1 MVKYDKCNCGEE
13 VSLEEVKSKLVDM
26 LLVLADYC
34 EKNGIRYYLS
44 GGTLLGAIRHKGF
57 IPWDD
62 DIDINMPRPDC
73 EKLQKISG
81 GVIGNY
87 KLVRPSGNALCV
99 KHFWR
104 LYDES
109 VLLEDSIQKNNK
121 KNVYYPIFIDI
132 FPIEGLPADDKAT
145 KKHYNSMELGKK
157 MLNCTTGSLFHGK
170 NLPAKIFH
178 FVCRPIA
185 MLFGQD
191 YWVQQVQKKAT
202 SIPFNDSEYIGVVTT
217 NIHKT
222 EEKVLKA
229 EYIPQIELE
238 FEGHMLKGP
247 KGYHKYLS
255 QLYGDDYMEL
265 PPEEKRVS
273 HHIFKFYKTIQSE
286 KSNI

>member
-87 KLVRPSGNALCV
+87 KLVRPSGNAVCV

-132 FPIEGLPADDKAT
+132 FPI
-145 KKHYNSMELGKK
+145 
-157 MLNCTTGSLFHGK
+157 
-170 NLPAKIFH
+170 
-178 FVCRPIA
+178 
-185 MLFGQD
+185 
-191 YWVQQVQKKAT
+191 
-202 SIPFNDSEYIGVVTT
+202 
-217 NIHKT
+217 
-222 EEKVLKA
+222 
-229 EYIPQIELE
+229 
-238 FEGHMLKGP
+238 
-247 KGYHKYLS
+247 
-255 QLYGDDYMEL
+255 
-265 PPEEKRVS
+265 
-273 HHIFKFYKTIQSE
+273 
-286 KSNI
+286 